1 MTRPLVDAEAG
12 ARVGQ
17 APRFVS
23 AVALADATS
32 RASIWVGCLGW
43 LLGVAILVS
52 SEAFDR
58 SGVTLIVGVQI
69 TLFVVLTAFATA
81 MARRGAAADA
91 EPLPAGVVLVPPSE
105 TRRVMQRAWM
115 AGMLIAIVLLAAMTA
130 GSNQSLLGG
139 WSAAMIAL
147 GFGQR
152 ARGRAFAEREVQ
164 LDKSL
169 WVPERRQR
177 DVPRLVAG
185 PRSPEFTDA

>member
-1 MTRPLVDAEAG
+1 M
-12 ARVGQ
+12 GQ

-43 LLGVAILVS
+43 LLGVVILVS
-52 SEAFDR
+52 SDAFDR

-69 TLFVVLTAFATA
+69 GLFVVLTAFATV

-91 EPLPAGVVLVPPSE
+91 EPLPVGVVLVPPSE
-105 TRRVMQRAWM
+105 TRRVMLRAWM

-152 ARGRAFAEREVQ
+152 ARARGFAEREVE
-164 LDKSL
+164 LDRSL

-185 PRSPEFTDA
+185 PRTPEITEA